1 MLHRVRFLYKIN
13 MHFSAGH
20 PLPPYHDSKLTR
32 LLQPIFTGQHN
43 VVSICTVDMESA
55 TQDEIPTLDTF
66 NFASRI
72 KRIPISP
79 KTCEVNITRN
89 ETIVYNR

>member
-1 MLHRVRFLYKIN
+1 MKILI
-13 MHFSAGH
+13 SAGH

-32 LLQPIFTGQHN
+32 LLQPIFTGHHN

-55 TQDEIPTLDTF
+55 IQDEIPTLDTF

-79 KTCEVNITRN
+79 KTCEVNDRSKWKIHN
-89 ETIVYNR
+89 MI